1 MINKSQIS
9 YLKTFKNFFV
19 VFLLMS
25 PPLLGV

>member
-25 PPLLGV
+25 PLLGV